1 MLTSMNSGRTRLMVL
16 WFAWASVLLLIVFVQ
31 LTLKHYGEDWR
42 RQALEWL
49 LPTILP
55 TTTLVAGVW
64 ASEIAKP
71 DRQDRMVPQSAFR
84 MAALGSVVY
93 LTFVTLVIAAQPFYD
108 GPPVDLMRQSALFLA
123 PLQGVV
129 GAFIGIF
136 FAATAVRS
144 VGSEKHDQPGVP
156 SISVGGQAPIAPA
169 AEPAAIDTYE
179 VRGIRRLA
187 ALRLWPA
194 AGQVP
199 CGERPRLQ
207 GEGVRGD
214 AQGGTWR
221 FAVRFA

>member
-1 MLTSMNSGRTRLMVL
+1 MPISMNSGRTRLMVL

-31 LTLKHYGEDWR
+31 LTLKHYGDDWR
-42 RQALEWL
+42 AALEWL
-49 LPTILP
+49 LPAILP

-136 FAATAVRS
+136 FATTAVRAIS
-144 VGSEKHDQPGVP
+144 SEKQDQPGVP
-156 SISVGGQAPIAPA
+156 SISVGGQAPSASAPK
-169 AEPAAIDTYE
+169 P
-179 VRGIRRLA
+179 RRST
-187 ALRLWPA
+187 RTKS
-194 AGQVP
+194 G
-199 CGERPRLQ
+199 GS
-207 GEGVRGD
+207 D
-214 AQGGTWR
+214 A
-221 FAVRFA
+221 